1 MRDEVTVAC
10 CCIRD
15 CATGSLL
22 VNLLKF
28 LSPGLHI
35 KRWILLMMVGLVV
48 TSLGIAYLLV
58 HLYRVQP
65 FPELA
70 GMLTLQFL
78 DRPVRGALFLLLG
91 IGSMVFAILKLNS
104 TLRAAFVRRG
114 RGSVLEEIYSYQ
126 ARERGPKVVVI
137 GGGTGLSVALRGL
150 KEYTSHLTAIVTVA
164 DDGGSSGRLR
174 RDLGVIPPGDFRN
187 CLVALAD
194 VEPLMETLF
203 QYRFSNGSPDL
214 DGHSFGNLFLVAMS
228 EVTGNFE
235 RALQEAS
242 RVLAVRGQVLPSTLE
257 NLTLCAEL
265 GDAEMVSGESKVSE
279 SSVPIERVFLQPAN
293 PGAFPEAVKAI
304 HEADVVVVG
313 PGSLFTSVLPNLL
326 VRGVADA
333 LINSNALKLY
343 VCNVA
348 TQPGE
353 TDGFRISDHLDAL
366 IRHLPVEENPFDY
379 VVVNDH
385 LGLPMPPTGKVAPVN
400 PETAESLDGRLIR
413 ADVVDETNAV
423 RHDSTKL
430 AQVLMRLYEKQAALV
445 A

>member
-1 MRDEVTVAC
+1 M
-10 CCIRD
+10 
-15 CATGSLL
+15 
-22 VNLLKF
+22 VNFLKF

-48 TSLGIAYLLV
+48 ASLGIAYLLV
-58 HLYRVQP
+58 QVYRAQP
-65 FPELA
+65 FPEIA
-70 GMLTLQFL
+70 GLLTLQFI
-78 DRPVRGALFLLLG
+78 DRPLRGALFLLLG
-91 IGSMVFAILKLNS
+91 VGSMTIAFRKLNQ
-104 TLRAAFVRRG
+104 TFQAAFTRRG
-114 RGSVLEEIYSYQ
+114 RGSVIEEIYSHR
-126 ARERGPKVVVI
+126 ARERGPKIVVI

-150 KEYTSHLTAIVTVA
+150 KEFTSHLTAIVTVA

-174 RDLGVIPPGDFRN
+174 RDLGVLPPGDFRN

-194 VEPLMETLF
+194 VEPLMEMLF
-203 QYRFSNGSPDL
+203 QYRFNAGSPDL
-214 DGHSFGNLFLVAMS
+214 DGHSFGNLFIVAMS
-228 EVTGNFE
+228 EVTGDFE
-235 RALQEAS
+235 RALREAS

-257 NLTLCAEL
+257 NVTLCAEL
-265 GDAEMVSGESKVSE
+265 GEAGMVQGESKVSQ
-279 SSVPIERVFLQPAN
+279 SRVPIERVFLQPKN
-293 PGAFPEAVKAI
+293 PAAYPEAVKAI
-304 HEADVVVVG
+304 HEADMVVVG

-333 LINSNALKLY
+333 LINSNAIKVY

-366 IRHLPVEENPFDY
+366 LRHLPVEENLFDY

-385 LGLPMPPTGKVAPVN
+385 LGLPMPSTGKVEPVSPN
-400 PETAESLDGRLIR
+400 PEADLDGRLVL

-423 RHDSTKL
+423 RHDSNKL
-430 AQVLMRLYEKQAALV
+430 ALVLLRLYEKQAALV